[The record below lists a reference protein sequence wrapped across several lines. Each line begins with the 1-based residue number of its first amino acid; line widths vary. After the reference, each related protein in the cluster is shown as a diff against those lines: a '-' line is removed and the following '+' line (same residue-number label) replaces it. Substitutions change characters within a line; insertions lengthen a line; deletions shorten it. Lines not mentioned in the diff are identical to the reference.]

1 MSSPTRS
8 RARSPAQCA
17 ERIDPFGIVATVAPL
32 SGQVA
37 IVTGAGRGL
46 GRAVAETLA
55 ALGAS
60 VVLASRNAP
69 ELDEVVKTIKRAGG
83 HALAQT
89 ADVAD
94 ERQVQDL
101 GLATA
106 RWVGPASILVNCAGM
121 VDPMAPL
128 ARSDPALWL
137 RNIAI
142 NVGGTY
148 LPVRVV
154 LPGMLDRGF
163 GRIVNITSGSATR
176 PSAGWTAYSAAK
188 AAVVQMTRS
197 LALELE
203 GTGVT
208 ACAFNPGG
216 MDTAM
221 QERIRRVAASDFPRS
236 DEYRALAK
244 EGRLVDPKA
253 PARAIAYLALPS
265 TEKNG
270 QALQYDD
277 EELRRAVESAL
288 PG

>member
-1 MSSPTRS
+1 VT
-8 RARSPAQCA
+8 
-17 ERIDPFGIVATVAPL
+17 L
-32 SGQVA
+32 LNGQVA

-46 GRAVAETLA
+46 GRAVSETLA
-55 ALGAS
+55 ALGAA

-69 ELDEVVKTIKRAGG
+69 ELDEVVKVIKRSGG
-83 HALAQT
+83 KALAQT

-101 GLATA
+101 ALATA

-137 RNIAI
+137 RNVAI

-148 LPVRVV
+148 LPTRAV

-163 GRIVNITSGSATR
+163 GRIVNISSGAATR
-176 PSAGWTAYSAAK
+176 PSAGWTAYSASK
-188 AAVVQMTRS
+188 AAVVQLTRS
-197 LALELE
+197 LALEIE

-208 ACAFNPGG
+208 ACAFNPGA
-216 MDTAM
+216 MDTEM
-221 QERIRRVAASDFPRS
+221 QERIRRASPADFPRA
-236 DEYRALAK
+236 DEYRAAAR
-244 EGRLVDPKA
+244 EGRLTDPKV
-253 PARAIAYLALPS
+253 PARAIAYLALPG
-265 TEKNG
+265 TLQNG
-270 QALQYDD
+270 KALDYDD
-277 EELRRAVESAL
+277 EALRRAVESAL

>member
-1 MSSPTRS
+1 MRS
-8 RARSPAQCA
+8 RARSPAPSA
-17 ERIDPFGIVATVAPL
+17 ERTDPFGIVAAVTLL

-69 ELDEVVKTIKRAGG
+69 ELDEVVKVIKRAQGK
-83 HALAQT
+83 ALAQT
-89 ADVAD
+89 ADIAD
-94 ERQVQDL
+94 ERQVREL
-101 GLATA
+101 ALATA

-128 ARSDPALWL
+128 ARSDAALWL
-137 RNIAI
+137 RNISI

-148 LPVRVV
+148 LPLRAV

-163 GRIVNITSGSATR
+163 GRIVNISSGAATR

-197 LALELE
+197 LALEVE

-208 ACAFNPGG
+208 ACAFNPGA
-216 MDTAM
+216 MDTEM
-221 QERIRRVAASDFPRS
+221 QERIRRASASDFPRA
-236 DEYRALAK
+236 DEYRDAAR

-265 TEKNG
+265 TQRNG
-270 QALQYDD
+270 EVLQYDD

>member
-1 MSSPTRS
+1 M
-8 RARSPAQCA
+8 
-17 ERIDPFGIVATVAPL
+17 PL
-32 SGQVA
+32 LIGQVA

-69 ELDEVVKTIKRAGG
+69 ELDEVVKVIKRAGG

-89 ADVAD
+89 ADIGD
-94 ERQVQDL
+94 ERQVREL
-101 GLATA
+101 ALATA

-128 ARSDPALWL
+128 ARSDAALWL
-137 RNIAI
+137 RNVAI

-148 LPVRVV
+148 LPLRAV
-154 LPGMLDRGF
+154 LPGMIDRGF
-163 GRIVNITSGSATR
+163 GRIVNISSGSATR
-176 PSAGWTAYSAAK
+176 PSAGWTAYSASK
-188 AAVVQMTRS
+188 AAVEQLTRS
-197 LALELE
+197 LALEID

-208 ACAFNPGG
+208 ACTFNPGG
-216 MDTAM
+216 MDTQM
-221 QERIRRVAASDFPRS
+221 QERIRRAAASDFPRA
-236 DEYRALAK
+236 DEYRELAR

-253 PARAIAYLALPS
+253 PARVIGYLALPS
-265 TEKNG
+265 TQRNG
-270 QALQYDD
+270 EVLQYDD

>member
-1 MSSPTRS
+1 VTLL
-8 RARSPAQCA
+8 
-17 ERIDPFGIVATVAPL
+17 G
-32 SGQVA
+32 GQVA

-69 ELDEVVKTIKRAGG
+69 ELDEVAKVIKRAKG

-94 ERQVQDL
+94 ERQVQEL
-101 GLATA
+101 ALATA

-121 VDPMAPL
+121 VDPMVPL

-148 LPVRVV
+148 LPLRAV

-163 GRIVNITSGSATR
+163 GRIVNISSGSAIR
-176 PSAGWTAYSAAK
+176 PTAGWTAYSAAK
-188 AAVVQMTRS
+188 AAVVQLTRS
-197 LALELE
+197 LALEIE
-203 GTGVT
+203 GSGVT

-216 MDTAM
+216 MDTEM
-221 QERIRRVAASDFPRS
+221 QERIRRASVSDFPRA
-236 DEYRALAK
+236 DEYRALAR
-244 EGRLVDPKA
+244 EGKLADPKV
-253 PARAIAYLALPS
+253 PARAIAYLVLPS
-265 TEKNG
+265 TLQNG
-270 QALQYDD
+270 KVVQYDD
-277 EELRRAVESAL
+277 EELRHAVKSAL

>member
-1 MSSPTRS
+1 VT
-8 RARSPAQCA
+8 
-17 ERIDPFGIVATVAPL
+17 L
-32 SGQVA
+32 LNGQVA

-69 ELDEVVKTIKRAGG
+69 ELDEVVQIIKRAGG
-83 HALAQT
+83 RALAQT
-89 ADVAD
+89 ADVGD
-94 ERQVQDL
+94 ERQVREL
-101 GLATA
+101 ALATT

-128 ARSDPALWL
+128 SRSDPALWL

-148 LPVRVV
+148 LPVRAV

-163 GRIVNITSGSATR
+163 GRIVNISSGSATR

-188 AAVVQMTRS
+188 AAVVQLTRS

-208 ACAFNPGG
+208 ACAFNPGA
-216 MDTAM
+216 MDTEM
-221 QERIRRVAASDFPRS
+221 QERIRRTPASDFPRA
-236 DEYRALAK
+236 DEFRATARD
-244 EGRLVDPKA
+244 GGLVDPKT
-253 PARAIAYLALPS
+253 PARAIAYLALPN
-265 TEKNG
+265 TEQNG
-270 QALQYDD
+270 QVLQYDD
-277 EELRRAVESAL
+277 EALRRAVERAL

>member
-1 MSSPTRS
+1 VSAVT
-8 RARSPAQCA
+8 
-17 ERIDPFGIVATVAPL
+17 L
-32 SGQVA
+32 LNGQVA

-46 GRAVAETLA
+46 GRAVSETLA
-55 ALGAS
+55 ALGAA

-69 ELDEVVKTIKRAGG
+69 ELDEVVKVIKRSGG
-83 HALAQT
+83 KALAQT

-101 GLATA
+101 ALATA

-137 RNIAI
+137 RNVAI

-148 LPVRVV
+148 LPTRAV

-163 GRIVNITSGSATR
+163 GRIVNISSGAATR
-176 PSAGWTAYSAAK
+176 PSAGWTAYSASK
-188 AAVVQMTRS
+188 AAVVQLTRS
-197 LALELE
+197 LALEIE

-208 ACAFNPGG
+208 ACAFNPGA
-216 MDTAM
+216 MDTEM
-221 QERIRRVAASDFPRS
+221 QERIRRASPADFPRA
-236 DEYRALAK
+236 DEYRAAAR
-244 EGRLVDPKA
+244 EGRLIDPKL
-253 PARAIAYLALPS
+253 PARAIAYLALPG
-265 TEKNG
+265 TLQNG
-270 QALQYDD
+270 KALDYED
-277 EELRRAVESAL
+277 EALRRAVESAL